1 MTATL
6 LKELHLFKE
15 QIAEGL
21 SKLAILHQQEVAQ
34 HFKVSLHPQLHKEVV
49 HYCLVHQRYTA
60 DGKGEKC
67 FDTTIRTENVADLA
81 NWIQVVRMIE
91 TSS

>member
-1 MTATL
+1 MIATP

-21 SKLAILHQQEVAQ
+21 CKLAILHQQEVAQ
-34 HFKVSLHPQLHKEVV
+34 CFKVSFHPQLHKKVV
-49 HYCLVHQRYTA
+49 HHCLVHQRHTG

-67 FDTTIRTENVADLA
+67 FDTRIGTGNFADLQ
-81 NWIQVVRMIE
+81 I
-91 TSS
+91 